1 MHLIWSSEVK
11 CVVTVW
17 FLWSFWYILSNGV
30 GDVTN
35 RWRHFWFTSQHQS
48 DLKYITHNS
57 GSHYCFYYRSHQHTR
72 TRNKNIYIAIKD
84 YPQIRV
90 WSYLPQVVH
99 SFWERPI
106 YIYIWFPQT
115 SQLLEKH
122 LKYSPNFPG
131 LETRH
136 LSSPQISKF
145 WNWPNVPFP
154 VHAVKKR
161 SQEQKQGWGLVNQE
175 HCTLELGHPWTRA
188 AQTTALS
195 RTSASGPLWGGPAI
209 SDHHIF
215 STTHNSNATVTQ
227 Q

>member
-84 YPQIRV
+84 YPEIRV
-90 WSYLPQVVH
+90 WSYLPQVAH

-106 YIYIWFPQT
+106 YIPTERGYLTLKCWILWSKGGGFE
-115 SQLLEKH
+115 SQHEHNRILF
-122 LKYSPNFPG
+122 SRVNF
-131 LETRH
+131 L
-136 LSSPQISKF
+136 F
-145 WNWPNVPFP
+145 W
-154 VHAVKKR
+154 
-161 SQEQKQGWGLVNQE
+161 L
-175 HCTLELGHPWTRA
+175 
-188 AQTTALS
+188 
-195 RTSASGPLWGGPAI
+195 
-209 SDHHIF
+209 
-215 STTHNSNATVTQ
+215 
-227 Q
+227 

>member
-11 CVVTVW
+11 CIVTVW

-30 GDVTN
+30 GNVTN

-48 DLKYITHNS
+48 DLKYITLNS

-106 YIYIWFPQT
+106 YICEKSLEMCICLWPDFDCPEVTLCGWQDFKI
-115 SQLLEKH
+115 QLLLLLLCFYVH
-122 LKYSPNFPG
+122 NNPFIPG
-131 LETRH
+131 
-136 LSSPQISKF
+136 
-145 WNWPNVPFP
+145 
-154 VHAVKKR
+154 
-161 SQEQKQGWGLVNQE
+161 
-175 HCTLELGHPWTRA
+175 
-188 AQTTALS
+188 
-195 RTSASGPLWGGPAI
+195 
-209 SDHHIF
+209 F
-215 STTHNSNATVTQ
+215 S
-227 Q
+227 

>member
-1 MHLIWSSEVK
+1 MYLIWSSEVK

-106 YIYIWFPQT
+106 YPPPLQLAFVEICARTDVMISCRESNVAHYKVKEICEKCLCSCCYILYFVCFHFQW
-115 SQLLEKH
+115 EC
-122 LKYSPNFPG
+122 Y
-131 LETRH
+131 
-136 LSSPQISKF
+136 
-145 WNWPNVPFP
+145 
-154 VHAVKKR
+154 
-161 SQEQKQGWGLVNQE
+161 
-175 HCTLELGHPWTRA
+175 
-188 AQTTALS
+188 
-195 RTSASGPLWGGPAI
+195 
-209 SDHHIF
+209 
-215 STTHNSNATVTQ
+215 
-227 Q
+227 

>member
-72 TRNKNIYIAIKD
+72 TRNKNIYIAIKN

-106 YIYIWFPQT
+106 YQYYYYHCIITIKYHSFWKLICD
-115 SQLLEKH
+115 LE
-122 LKYSPNFPG
+122 N
-131 LETRH
+131 
-136 LSSPQISKF
+136 
-145 WNWPNVPFP
+145 
-154 VHAVKKR
+154 R
-161 SQEQKQGWGLVNQE
+161 SNMIKVYKNDIRFNNLFNY
-175 HCTLELGHPWTRA
+175 C
-188 AQTTALS
+188 
-195 RTSASGPLWGGPAI
+195 
-209 SDHHIF
+209 
-215 STTHNSNATVTQ
+215 
-227 Q
+227 

>member
-30 GDVTN
+30 GDVTS

-72 TRNKNIYIAIKD
+72 TRNKNIYIAVKD

-106 YIYIWFPQT
+106 YIDLQQGYAG
-115 SQLLEKH
+115 LALGLGNDKLE
-122 LKYSPNFPG
+122 
-131 LETRH
+131 
-136 LSSPQISKF
+136 
-145 WNWPNVPFP
+145 
-154 VHAVKKR
+154 
-161 SQEQKQGWGLVNQE
+161 GWG
-175 HCTLELGHPWTRA
+175 PWYIHRSSTGLCR
-188 AQTTALS
+188 
-195 RTSASGPLWGGPAI
+195 SGPRIREWQTWGLRSI
-209 SDHHIF
+209 IY
-215 STTHNSNATVTQ
+215 T
-227 Q
+227 

>member
-11 CVVTVW
+11 CIVTVW

-106 YIYIWFPQT
+106 YIM
-115 SQLLEKH
+115 LLNKSIYWKGQWYYLGGNAYCFEQSSISH
-122 LKYSPNFPG
+122 GHRDNMILQR
-131 LETRH
+131 TR
-136 LSSPQISKF
+136 P
-145 WNWPNVPFP
+145 
-154 VHAVKKR
+154 
-161 SQEQKQGWGLVNQE
+161 
-175 HCTLELGHPWTRA
+175 CTLLFWWEYLC
-188 AQTTALS
+188 
-195 RTSASGPLWGGPAI
+195 
-209 SDHHIF
+209 
-215 STTHNSNATVTQ
+215 
-227 Q
+227 

>member
-1 MHLIWSSEVK
+1 MYLIWSSEVK

-57 GSHYCFYYRSHQHTR
+57 GSHYFFYYRSHQHTR

-99 SFWERPI
+99 SFWERHI
-106 YIYIWFPQT
+106 YMLCSHSHHLHTNRYLNLVLIILLPPPLSKYIHRLLTTVAFIY
-115 SQLLEKH
+115 L
-122 LKYSPNFPG
+122 
-131 LETRH
+131 
-136 LSSPQISKF
+136 
-145 WNWPNVPFP
+145 
-154 VHAVKKR
+154 
-161 SQEQKQGWGLVNQE
+161 
-175 HCTLELGHPWTRA
+175 
-188 AQTTALS
+188 
-195 RTSASGPLWGGPAI
+195 
-209 SDHHIF
+209 
-215 STTHNSNATVTQ
+215 
-227 Q
+227 

>member
-106 YIYIWFPQT
+106 YLKPFVYCPAAMYAHQVLWLTRT
-115 SQLLEKH
+115 SATSDRSIKPFQDRR
-122 LKYSPNFPG
+122 YSKEPREF
-131 LETRH
+131 T
-136 LSSPQISKF
+136 S
-145 WNWPNVPFP
+145 
-154 VHAVKKR
+154 R
-161 SQEQKQGWGLVNQE
+161 SQEPQDFTE
-175 HCTLELGHPWTRA
+175 
-188 AQTTALS
+188 
-195 RTSASGPLWGGPAI
+195 
-209 SDHHIF
+209 
-215 STTHNSNATVTQ
+215 
-227 Q
+227 

>member
-11 CVVTVW
+11 CIVTVW

-106 YIYIWFPQT
+106 YIYLACVIWLIYLIKHQTAAPEFSVSLAQIFQVNANSRVKPQPHPNRHTPFFLSVYMYVHEHVSNT
-115 SQLLEKH
+115 SKTQSSIVINNKMLLLE
-122 LKYSPNFPG
+122 SSI
-131 LETRH
+131 
-136 LSSPQISKF
+136 LS
-145 WNWPNVPFP
+145 
-154 VHAVKKR
+154 
-161 SQEQKQGWGLVNQE
+161 
-175 HCTLELGHPWTRA
+175 
-188 AQTTALS
+188 
-195 RTSASGPLWGGPAI
+195 
-209 SDHHIF
+209 IF
-215 STTHNSNATVTQ
+215 STLKTLTHV
-227 Q
+227 

>member
-1 MHLIWSSEVK
+1 MHLIWSCEVK

-72 TRNKNIYIAIKD
+72 TRNKNIYTAIKD

-99 SFWERPI
+99 SFREWPI
-106 YIYIWFPQT
+106 YIYIMFNESWVC
-115 SQLLEKH
+115 KH
-122 LKYSPNFPG
+122 LTWAFNCFMTPFNLFLGFFWGASAMWSSSCRNVTCFTLGSSACPSFVFSIFPRLPSVSTSSFCFFVSP
-131 LETRH
+131 
-136 LSSPQISKF
+136 I
-145 WNWPNVPFP
+145 
-154 VHAVKKR
+154 
-161 SQEQKQGWGLVNQE
+161 
-175 HCTLELGHPWTRA
+175 
-188 AQTTALS
+188 
-195 RTSASGPLWGGPAI
+195 GPSI
-209 SDHHIF
+209 Y
-215 STTHNSNATVTQ
+215 
-227 Q
+227 

>member
-99 SFWERPI
+99 SFWERPA
-106 YIYIWFPQT
+106 YIFIT
-115 SQLLEKH
+115 TLL
-122 LKYSPNFPG
+122 LPS
-131 LETRH
+131 T
-136 LSSPQISKF
+136 
-145 WNWPNVPFP
+145 
-154 VHAVKKR
+154 A
-161 SQEQKQGWGLVNQE
+161 
-175 HCTLELGHPWTRA
+175 TRA
-188 AQTTALS
+188 DWNSKKPLVPAGKNTKDSSLHKGNTGSQTL
-195 RTSASGPLWGGPAI
+195 
-209 SDHHIF
+209 D
-215 STTHNSNATVTQ
+215 
-227 Q
+227 

>member
-106 YIYIWFPQT
+106 CV
-115 SQLLEKH
+115 LLHVLLLCAFALPYKKAKKSTILGQRLIFLH
-122 LKYSPNFPG
+122 LKGCSSAEKPQCTDKCEGMRMSVPLR
-131 LETRH
+131 LEQLIPECWCIIQQFT
-136 LSSPQISKF
+136 LQILF
-145 WNWPNVPFP
+145 
-154 VHAVKKR
+154 KR
-161 SQEQKQGWGLVNQE
+161 W
-175 HCTLELGHPWTRA
+175 R
-188 AQTTALS
+188 
-195 RTSASGPLWGGPAI
+195 
-209 SDHHIF
+209 
-215 STTHNSNATVTQ
+215 
-227 Q
+227 